1 MAAQQASKSDRPGM
15 DQLREKSTDVKQSL
29 QDMGSAA
36 KQVAQEQYEGVRD
49 TVATYYDQG
58 RERAMEFEQSFEKR
72 IRERPISSVLVAT
85 GVGFLL
91 GMVWM
96 RK

>member
-1 MAAQQASKSDRPGM
+1 MAAQQASRTDRAGM
-15 DQLREKSTDVKQSL
+15 DQMREKSTDVKQSL
-29 QDMGSAA
+29 QEMGSAA
-36 KQVAQEQYEGVRD
+36 KQIAQQQYEGVRD
-49 TVATYYDQG
+49 TVVDYYDQG
-58 RERAMEFEQSFEKR
+58 REKAMEFEQSLEKR

-85 GVGFLL
+85 GIGFLL

>member
-1 MAAQQASKSDRPGM
+1 M
-15 DQLREKSTDVKQSL
+15 DQLREKSSDVKQSL
-29 QDMGSAA
+29 QEMGSAA
-36 KQVAQEQYEGVRD
+36 KQMAQEQYEGVRD

-58 RERAMEFEQSFEKR
+58 RERAMEFEQSLEKR

-85 GVGFLL
+85 GLGFLL